1 MTNKNE
7 TQTEKKI
14 ENYNESDMNR
24 RQHGM
29 MKCIY
34 CGKRLKR
41 LSPRYNATRYSNSN
55 SYAFS
60 NCHRKCFEEQR
71 GKD

>member
-1 MTNKNE
+1 MK
-7 TQTEKKI
+7 TQTET
-14 ENYNESDMNR
+14 NYNEKDMNK

-34 CGKRLKR
+34 CGKKLKR
-41 LSPRYNATRYSNSN
+41 LSLKYNFTRYANSN

-60 NCHRKCFEEQR
+60 NCHRKCKEENDLKQQ
-71 GKD
+71 